1 MKRQVS
7 KLLFIFFSTLIFYF
21 QPFCVIAAEDP
32 ANPGGSSGVDI
43 GYWFSISEGSVVKS
57 IKNTTHLNS
66 IGGLISTILPN
77 VFVVAGLI
85 IFFFIVLGGFTMI
98 TNAGNP
104 DKQKEGSQM
113 LTGALIGFAIIFGAY
128 WLVQLI
134 GLILMGDA
142 NAILTPKV
150 TSP

>member
-1 MKRQVS
+1 MR
-7 KLLFIFFSTLIFYF
+7 KLLYLIIIVLLNICLFTNLKSIYAVE
-21 QPFCVIAAEDP
+21 PEDP
-32 ANPGGSSGVDI
+32 DAGAGGGVHIDTAFKV
-43 GYWFSISEGSVVKS
+43 GEGKLGIYSYK
-57 IKNTTHLNS
+57 HLNS

-104 DKQKEGSQM
+104 EKQKEGSQM

-128 WLVQLI
+128 WLVQLV